1 MAHSTKETLFSQVQA
16 ESEALKTSHRLPF
29 RELLSAGRIQEILE
43 RLGIEFRERVYP
55 PKVVLWTFLSQVI
68 DGNGSCQDA
77 VSRVSAERVA
87 QGKAPCSP
95 NTTSYC
101 TARQQ
106 LDERVLVEA
115 TRQTGQDLHRQARPE
130 WLWKSY
136 RVALVDGST
145 ASMADT
151 PENQAAYPQSSSQK
165 KGLGFPCLRFVV
177 LLSLS
182 VGTVLE
188 CAVGASRG
196 KKTGEQQLFRQ
207 MWDALRPGDI
217 VLGDRLY
224 DCYRDVALLG
234 ERGIPVVF
242 GMKQSRTCDF
252 RRGRKLGHDDH
263 VVLWQ
268 RPAYQAAR
276 YDSRAQWEA
285 LPETMEVREVRR
297 RVHRKGFRPRTVVI
311 ITTLLDAQEHSAEE
325 LLELFAERWHCELD
339 LRSLKRALGMHHLKC
354 KTPAMV
360 RKELWTHLLA
370 YNLIRTKMAEAAA
383 AHEVLPRKLSFTSAR
398 NHLQNY
404 AVHLHYASGDTY
416 CRLETELLHNI
427 ARCQVGER
435 PGRKEPRA
443 VKKRHCKYATLKKPR
458 DKARKELT
466 A

>member
-1 MAHSTKETLFSQVQA
+1 MAQFTKGAIHSQVQS
-16 ESEALKTSHRLPF
+16 ECEALNASDQLPF
-29 RELLSAGRIQEILE
+29 RELLSEERIRDALE
-43 RLGIEFRERVYP
+43 RFGITFRERVFTP
-55 PKVVLWTFLSQVI
+55 MVTMWTFLSQVV

-115 TRQTGQDLHRQARPE
+115 TRQTGEQLHREARPE
-130 WLWKSY
+130 WLWKGH
-136 RVALVDGST
+136 RVTLVDGST
-145 ASMADT
+145 VSMADT
-151 PENQAAYPQSSSQK
+151 PENQAEYPQSSSQK
-165 KGLGFPCLRFVV
+165 KGLGFPALRCVV

-182 VGTVLE
+182 VGSVLD
-188 CAVGASRG
+188 CALEACRG
-196 KKTGEQQLFRQ
+196 KQTGEQHLFRQ
-207 MWDALRPGDI
+207 LFKTLRSGDI

-224 DCYRDVALLG
+224 DCYRDAAVLRARGVA
-234 ERGIPVVF
+234 VVF
-242 GMKQSRTCDF
+242 GMKQSRECDF
-252 RRGRKLGHDDH
+252 RRGRRLGREDH
-263 VVLWQ
+263 VVVWE

-285 LPETMEVREVRR
+285 LPQTMEVREIRR
-297 RVHRKGFRPRTVVI
+297 KVHRPGFRTRTVVI
-311 ITTLLDAQEHSAEE
+311 ITTLLDGEEHSAEE
-325 LLELFAERWHCELD
+325 LIALFAERWHCELD
-339 LRSLKRALGMHHLKC
+339 LRSIKRVLGMHHLKC
-354 KTPAMV
+354 KTPEMV

-383 AHEVLPRKLSFTSAR
+383 AHDVLPRKLSFTSAR

-404 AVHLHYASGDTY
+404 AVHLQYASGERHR
-416 CRLETELLHNI
+416 RLEAELLRHI
-427 ARCQVGER
+427 ARSQVGQR

-443 VKKRHCKYATLKKPR
+443 VKKRNRKYDNLTKPR